1 MNVMRSN
8 SLDGRKGWDLYYDV
22 TMHGHHLFHISLH
35 LSWMLKI
42 TVAFVIDL
50 LLIACPC
57 LRNKM
62 LQEKG
67 VIPHFTFWHPFF
79 NFPICGNI
87 IKVINKRMTLVIRYT
102 VGIANLTLWI
112 EQFWLEKT
120 KTDDN
125 ASCIAST
132 KWCWLIILSI
142 NVLRLW
148 FTAGQIVEK
157 MWIK

>member
-1 MNVMRSN
+1 MRSN
-8 SLDGRKGWDLYYDV
+8 SLDGGKGWDLYYDV
-22 TMHGHHLFHISLH
+22 IRHVHHLFHISLH

-42 TVAFVIDL
+42 TVAFDIGL

-57 LRNKM
+57 LRNRM
-62 LQEKG
+62 LQETG
-67 VIPHFTFWHPFF
+67 IIPHFTFWHPFF

-87 IKVINKRMTLVIRYT
+87 IKVINKGMTLVIIYT
-102 VGIANLTLWI
+102 VGIVNLTLWI
-112 EQFWLEKT
+112 EQFWLEKN

-132 KWCWLIILSI
+132 KWGWLIILSI
-142 NVLRLW
+142 NLLRLW
-148 FTAGQIVEK
+148 FTASQIVEK